1 MEYSSY
7 IQINQSICF
16 MLIQKLDKSACY
28 KDEIHEL
35 DQDANPKEVIWM
47 DRDSVSFATK
57 EDSRA
62 ENDSGIEIDRRG
74 YVSEL

>member
-7 IQINQSICF
+7 IQINQSIF
-16 MLIQKLDKSACY
+16 YMFIQKLDKSACY

-35 DQDANPKEVIWM
+35 DQDANPQEVIWM

-57 EDSRA
+57 EDSRT